1 MKVTAKPNETNA
13 DSVGNLIRPSY
24 NSGHRS
30 SPMEVSPIKSI
41 KDSERS
47 KPKTQVDFSQED
59 KTKSITRITV
69 VKNQPTPND
78 FKRYV
83 LNPN

>member
-1 MKVTAKPNETNA
+1 MKIIAKPNETNA

-41 KDSERS
+41 KDREGS
-47 KPKTQVDFSQED
+47 KPKT
-59 KTKSITRITV
+59 
-69 VKNQPTPND
+69 
-78 FKRYV
+78 
-83 LNPN
+83 